1 MNRQLKL
8 LIVDDENQIL
18 ATYKSFFDKR
28 GFLVETATNGEEGL
42 AKLRGG
48 EFDVAIVDIL
58 MPKMDGLTLVE
69 KVSQEGI
76 DTSIIILTGHGEK
89 EHAVKAINLG
99 IVEAWFEKATIR
111 MNDLFEKVKSVGEV
125 IPIDEVRRIL
135 SKLPENDKEE

>member
-1 MNRQLKL
+1 MNRQIKL

-18 ATYKSFFDKR
+18 STYKDFFDKR
-28 GFLVETATNGEEGL
+28 GFLVETAKNGEEGL
-42 AKLRGG
+42 VKLQNG

-58 MPKMDGLTLVE
+58 MPKMDGLALVE

-89 EHAVKAINLG
+89 EHAIKALNLR
-99 IVEAWFEKATIR
+99 IVEAWFEKSTIR
-111 MNDLFEKVKSVGEV
+111 LEELLEKVKMLGEV

-135 SKLPENDKEE
+135 SKLPNDNEGE

>member
-18 ATYKSFFDKR
+18 ATYKSFFEKR
-28 GFLVETATNGEEGL
+28 DFLVETAIDGEDGFN
-42 AKLRGG
+42 KLREG

-89 EHAVKAINLG
+89 DDAIKAINLG
-99 IVEAWFEKATIR
+99 IVSAWFEKASIR
-111 MNDLFEKVKSVGEV
+111 MDNLLEKVKTLGEV
-125 IPIDEVRRIL
+125 ISIDEVRRIL
-135 SKLPENDKEE
+135 SKLPDSNVEE